1 MKDDIKK
8 AIIDLIY
15 TADAK
20 PRTTFTDGSPLEKKI
35 QLIDEAVDKVLN
47 VINSQP
53 RKIWWRSVDELL
65 EHVEHQLNQINQ
77 DRINFGQEPF
87 QLSDDDKNVI
97 LDMVEENFDAN
108 YGVTWD
114 SINYAILD
122 FVKI

>member
-53 RKIWWRSVDELL
+53 KKVCWWSAED
-65 EHVEHQLNQINQ
+65 VEHQLNQINQ

>member
-20 PRTTFTDGSPLEKKI
+20 PRATFTDGSPLEKKI

-53 RKIWWRSVDELL
+53 RIICGWSVED
-65 EHVEHQLNQINQ
+65 VEHKVSEINSQ
-77 DRINFGQEPF
+77 RNEQGKIK
-87 QLSDDDKNVI
+87 LSDDDKNAI

-114 SINYAILD
+114 SINYAIL
-122 FVKI
+122 KYKTI